1 MPWQSGRLQ
10 SRGRDGLK
18 SVWLLPPAERFGD
31 ARAFGRHDEAFHTA
45 LVAAA
50 GNGEMARVHWDVI
63 ERIRLIRHLD
73 FTRPDRIE
81 ATCIEHAKVPRAV
94 M

>member
-1 MPWQSGRLQ
+1 M
-10 SRGRDGLK
+10 
-18 SVWLLPPAERFGD
+18 WLVPPAERFGD

-81 ATCIEHAKVPRAV
+81 ANLHRARQGAARGDAEEGRV
-94 M
+94 GAAAAEGAHRAE